1 MKFIIT
7 LLGASGLEF
16 ENPTGIY
23 EASCSVSIEL
33 SSLTIALPKTS
44 SKLKNTAPRWN
55 KQAEFAVDGFGG
67 TYLNIT
73 LIETSD
79 ACVQRTMGT
88 ASIPLTYFESL
99 EENEV
104 RILLDCYC
112 FFCLFFFILFYIY
125 LFYFLFF

>member
-7 LLGASGLEF
+7 LLGAVGLEF
-16 ENPTGIY
+16 ENPIGIY

-33 SSLTIALPKTS
+33 SSLTIALPKTAA
-44 SKLKNTAPRWN
+44 KLKNVAPRWN
-55 KQAEFAVDGFGG
+55 KQAEFTIDGFEG

-79 ACVQRTMGT
+79 TCSQRTMGN
-88 ASIPLTYFESL
+88 ASIPLSFFETL

-104 RILLDCYC
+104 C
-112 FFCLFFFILFYIY
+112 
-125 LFYFLFF
+125 